1 MHVMSHDS
9 LPSFLRI
16 CYEFQ
21 VLFLHKRLDIFD
33 ALENNKASEMSV
45 KNITIIISRI
55 TIKIS
60 SERRD
65 KESIRITLG

>member
-1 MHVMSHDS
+1 
-9 LPSFLRI
+9 
-16 CYEFQ
+16 
-21 VLFLHKRLDIFD
+21 LHKRLDIFD